1 MIIYPAIDIKDGR
14 CVRLMQGKEDQVTIY
29 DEDPV
34 AVALKWQ
41 KEGAEFI
48 HVVDLDGAF
57 QGKPKNAAVV
67 TKIVQALD
75 VPVQFGGGIRTIEAI
90 KELIES
96 GVGQVILGTIAVT
109 EPTIFARAL
118 EMFDDRIV
126 VGLDGRHGNI
136 AVEGWTQDTGE
147 DIIATGRRL
156 ADLGVHRVIFTD
168 ISRDGMQIG
177 PNLEATQGLAKA
189 SGIPVT
195 ASGGVG
201 GLEDIRA
208 LKELESDG
216 VEGVIV
222 GKALYERNFTLRE
235 AIEAAG

>member
-14 CVRLMQGKEDQVTIY
+14 CVRLLQGKEDQVTIY

-41 KEGAEFI
+41 QEGAEFV

-57 QGKPKNAAVV
+57 QGKPKNADVV
-67 TKIVQALD
+67 TKIVQVLD
-75 VPVQFGGGIRTIEAI
+75 IPVQFGGGVRTIEAI

-96 GVGQVILGTIAVT
+96 GVGQVVLGTIAVT
-109 EPTIFARAL
+109 EPAIFERAL

-126 VGLDGRHGNI
+126 VGLDGQRGNV

-147 DIIATGRRL
+147 DIVATGRKL
-156 ADLGVHRVIFTD
+156 AELGVHRLIYTD
-168 ISRDGMQIG
+168 ISRDGMQVG
-177 PNLEATQGLAKA
+177 PNFEATKMLAQA
-189 SGIPVT
+189 AGIPIT
-195 ASGGVG
+195 ASGGVA
-201 GLEDIRA
+201 GLDDIRL
-208 LKELESDG
+208 LKQLEPDG

-222 GKALYERNFTLRE
+222 GKALYEHNFTLRE
-235 AIEAAG
+235 AIEAAK